1 PTPRNDV
8 SSCHSYPAIDPCVR
22 FHAVRKAPANEAT
35 PTIRRVRWEP
45 LPTRRQ
51 PRGGRFGT
59 SPVRRFGRRCAL
71 PPRAD
76 RLTSRAR
83 LHVAEETPEELRSLR
98 VGASTA
104 GDAHPLTRRP
114 RFQLRTIRYD
124 PFVLPPHKR
133 VAWPRTS
140 RSTIAQA
147 ASNDPARHAA
157 SHVNGEYF

>member
-1 PTPRNDV
+1 IDIPVQRLDLSTQAAEGPRVASARDKTAAPTPRNDV
-8 SSCHSYPAIDPCVR
+8 SSCHSYPAINPCVR
-22 FHAVRKAPANEAT
+22 FNAVRKAPANEAT

-59 SPVRRFGRRCAL
+59 SPVRRFGSRCAL

-114 RFQLRTIRYD
+114 RF
-124 PFVLPPHKR
+124 
-133 VAWPRTS
+133 
-140 RSTIAQA
+140 
-147 ASNDPARHAA
+147 
-157 SHVNGEYF
+157 